1 MIPYSRQL
9 IEEDDIEAVVSVLR
23 SDYLTQGPVIEAF
36 EAALAAYAGAR
47 HAVLFS
53 SGTAALHAAYSV
65 AGIGRG
71 DVLLTSPITFA
82 ATANAALY
90 SGATPVFVDVEAD
103 TGNMDVTLLAQ
114 SITKRTKAIVPV
126 HYAGHPVEMSA
137 VKRIAREHG
146 LIVIEDAC
154 HALGAEYK
162 TTVTGDQWPVVSK
175 EQRQEH
181 APGTGDRENDWIK
194 VGSCAHSDM
203 TVFSFHPVKQITTG
217 EGGAVLTNS
226 PEYYDRLRLFRTHG
240 ITKDPSKFDARH
252 SPPGSDWYYE
262 MQLLGFNYRMT
273 DLQAALGLSQ
283 LRKLDRFIERR
294 RQIATH
300 YRKAF
305 ERSECLVVPP
315 EKSYARSAYHLYP
328 VQLNEAFVR
337 QKSAIF
343 SGLREIG
350 LGVQVH
356 YIPVY
361 LQPYYELLGYKK
373 GLCPTAEGF
382 YRRELSIPLHQ
393 GMDDAAVQMVVE
405 AVDTVFKSP

>member
-36 EAALAAYAGAR
+36 EAALASYAGAR

-65 AGIGRG
+65 AGIAKG
-71 DVLLTSPITFA
+71 DVVLTSPITFA

-90 SGATPVFVDVEAD
+90 SGATPVFIDVEAD
-103 TGNMDVTLLAQ
+103 TGNMDVTLLEQAV
-114 SITKRTKAIVPV
+114 TRRTKAIVPV
-126 HYAGHPVEMSA
+126 HYAGLPVDMEAISRVA
-137 VKRIAREHG
+137 GCHG
-146 LIVIEDAC
+146 LVVIEDAC
-154 HALGAEYK
+154 HALGAEYR
-162 TTVTGDQWPVVSK
+162 TTVTGHQLPVVRE
-175 EQRQEH
+175 EQKQNQKGE
-181 APGTGDRENDWIK
+181 AGDRGNDWFK

-217 EGGAVLTNS
+217 EGGAVLTNRADYC
-226 PEYYDRLRLFRTHG
+226 ERLRLFRTHG
-240 ITKDPSKFDARH
+240 ITKDPSRLDTRH
-252 SPPGSDWYYE
+252 STLDGDWYYE

-294 RQIATH
+294 REIAVR
-300 YRKAF
+300 YRTTLGKR
-305 ERSECLVVPP
+305 EYLDVPP
-315 EKSYARSAYHLYP
+315 ERGYARSSYHLYP
-328 VQLNEAFVR
+328 VRLNEEFVQR
-337 QKSAIF
+337 KKAIF
-343 SGLREIG
+343 SGLRESG

-373 GLCPTAEGF
+373 GLCPAAEGF

-393 GMDDAAVQMVVE
+393 GMDDTDVQMVIE
-405 AVDTVFKSP
+405 AVDKVFRSA